1 MEKEVFDEI
10 LIELKKLETERNIT
24 ILYAN
29 ESGSRAWGF
38 PSTDSDYDV
47 RFVYMHSLEW
57 YVNIGSPKDQIDLFI
72 TKELDLKG
80 WDLRKALT
88 LMKKTNVS
96 VYEWLQ
102 SPITY
107 RNEDDFQ
114 AKLLALCP
122 SYYSPKRAFYHYY
135 SSMRNYMN
143 DFGQTMKL
151 KRFFYIVRSL
161 FNSLWL
167 VEKESMPPLVLEDLL
182 PLCKDENA
190 INAIRDLV
198 EFKATVGEG
207 HVGEIPAI
215 LLTYVQAEFERLGGL
230 AEGVKSLKVNNDLFN
245 EFLRG
250 QIIGK

>member
-10 LIELKKLETERNIT
+10 LVELKKLETERNIT

-47 RFVYMHSLEW
+47 RFVYAHSLDW
-57 YVNIGSPKDQIDLFI
+57 YVNIGTPKDQIDLFI

-80 WDLRKALT
+80 WELRKALT

-102 SPITY
+102 SPIMY
-107 RNEDDFQ
+107 MDKDSFQ
-114 AKLLALCP
+114 AKLWALCP
-122 SYYSPKRAFYHYY
+122 SYYSPKKAFYHYY

-143 DFGQTMKL
+143 DFGETMKL

-167 VEKESMPPLVLEDLL
+167 VEKESIPPLELEDLL
-182 PLCKDENA
+182 PLCKEKKVVQ
-190 INAIRDLV
+190 AIRDLV

-207 HVGEIPAI
+207 HVHEIPDI
-215 LLTYVQAEFERLGGL
+215 LVNYVRTEFERLGNM
-230 AEGVKSLKVNNDLFN
+230 AEGVKSLKVDNGLFN
-245 EFLRG
+245 KFLRE